1 VKSMPSWPPEVR
13 AKFKNSYPYVDKIA
27 FVSRQIVS
35 GIKDYKCPYEA
46 TADCSKVDY
55 DRYRTFD
62 GRCNNKQR
70 PTWGSYASPFA
81 RFYEPKYEDGYH
93 MPRGAKFQVDVGYLS
108 RLPSPRKVSAA
119 IIKSKNVSDTTH
131 THAVM
136 QFGQFLDHD
145 FSSTA
150 KSEYSCCDPSLRTK
164 YVCFDIDLTGD
175 EFYGNFSEPRKCM
188 DFSRS
193 FTHCGSTTKWLEQIN
208 AATAF
213 LDASM
218 IYGVTKEV
226 SDLLRSH
233 SDGLL
238 KINKNASLPHFL
250 PSRLDL
256 GLPAT
261 KELSGNNFVAGDGR
275 AEAHSTI
282 LSTHI
287 LWLREHNRIA
297 SQMAAAVKQKAL
309 AYLADPLALD
319 EFVFQETRKII
330 AAEIQTIVYKE
341 WLPAVLSPDTIGK
354 FNLQLSPDSTY
365 YPETNPA
372 IKNEFATA
380 AYRFGHSLVNDVFEG
395 KDQPWLLSNAFG
407 DARFAVFENQT
418 THGAENELEGM
429 CAQPML
435 AMDRYITKE
444 LTQNL
449 YMNKNIMNNSTKG
462 KGFDLAALNIQRGRD
477 HGVPGYNDV
486 RAALGLQRIPSMEYK
501 PVEIDQEGWDAF
513 KQVYK
518 SPDDIDLYP
527 AGLAEKAL
535 PGGIL
540 GPTFSHMIGDQF
552 RVIKDGDRFFY
563 THSKG
568 PGAGGY
574 PTDIQN
580 MIMRIRLSDVICSN
594 THIEELQGN
603 VFMLENGASNAMEK
617 CNDPQRLQKLDLTR
631 ILDNALQKYQSTNPS
646 MQG

>member
-1 VKSMPSWPPEVR
+1 
-13 AKFKNSYPYVDKIA
+13 
-27 FVSRQIVS
+27 
-35 GIKDYKCPYEA
+35 
-46 TADCSKVDY
+46 
-55 DRYRTFD
+55 
-62 GRCNNKQR
+62 
-70 PTWGSYASPFA
+70 
-81 RFYEPKYEDGYH
+81 
-93 MPRGAKFQVDVGYLS
+93 
-108 RLPSPRKVSAA
+108 
-119 IIKSKNVSDTTH
+119 
-131 THAVM
+131 
-136 QFGQFLDHD
+136 
-145 FSSTA
+145 
-150 KSEYSCCDPSLRTK
+150 
-164 YVCFDIDLTGD
+164 
-175 EFYGNFSEPRKCM
+175 
-188 DFSRS
+188 
-193 FTHCGSTTKWLEQIN
+193 
-208 AATAF
+208 
-213 LDASM
+213 
-218 IYGVTKEV
+218 
-226 SDLLRSH
+226 
-233 SDGLL
+233 
-238 KINKNASLPHFL
+238 
-250 PSRLDL
+250 
-256 GLPAT
+256 
-261 KELSGNNFVAGDGR
+261 
-275 AEAHSTI
+275 
-282 LSTHI
+282 
-287 LWLREHNRIA
+287 
-297 SQMAAAVKQKAL
+297 
-309 AYLADPLALD
+309 
-319 EFVFQETRKII
+319 
-330 AAEIQTIVYKE
+330 
-341 WLPAVLSPDTIGK
+341 LPAVLSPDTIGK

-527 AGLAEKAL
+527 AGLAEQAL

-617 CNDPQRLQKLDLTR
+617 CNDPHRLQKLDLTR